1 MPLELAVAAGSALLA
16 LVLVCARALWRGSD
30 TPEVDEG
37 GPWRFV
43 DGKIDEHI
51 EELVAAWREAGS
63 AEAAGG
69 CSPLTRQIESFIGTV
84 LIRACASAAVDA
96 ELRDEVRELL
106 VLEREQVYQRIL
118 ARIEEKLAEMP
129 AA

>member
-16 LVLVCARALWRGSD
+16 LVLVCTRALRRGSA

-37 GPWRFV
+37 AAWRFV
-43 DGKIDEHI
+43 DGKAEEHI
-51 EELVAAWREAGS
+51 DELVAAWREAGS

-69 CSPLTRQIESFIGTV
+69 CSPFTRQIESFIGTV
-84 LIRACASAAVDA
+84 LMRACVSAMGDA

-106 VLEREQVYQRIL
+106 VLEREQVYERIL
-118 ARIEEKLAEMP
+118 ARIEERLAEI
-129 AA
+129 ASA